1 MSDAGS
7 WVLLIGRILFALN
20 FVVVSGAGFHV
31 AKGQMAVGYSRQMGF
46 PFPAIAGW
54 PTGLWLIA
62 GGLSIALG
70 IFADVGALMIA
81 VFLIPAAWWFH
92 PFWKVEDESQKQ
104 TAQLL
109 FWRNVTFFGAAV
121 ITFVLFATFGHD
133 LALTITDPVFDL
145 RD

>member
-7 WVLLIGRILFALN
+7 WILLFGRILFALT
-20 FVVVSGAGFHV
+20 FAVVSGAGFHV
-31 AKGQMAVGYSRQMGF
+31 AKSQMAVGFSRQMGF

-70 IFADVGALMIA
+70 VYADVGALMIIA
-81 VFLIPAAWWFH
+81 FVIPAAWWFH
-92 PFWKVEDESQKQ
+92 AYWKVEDENQKQ
-104 TAQLL
+104 MAQIL
-109 FWRNVTFFGAAV
+109 FWRNVTFVGAAL
-121 ITFVLFATFGHD
+121 IIFVLFTVFGHD
-133 LALTITDPVFDL
+133 LALTITDPLFDL